1 MPIPTLTPVE
11 PWPLRKVQATLD
23 ATVRISM
30 NQMSTMVSELNSG
43 VIPGINSAASLVIS
57 AAETVTTQAGTTAQ
71 NADQVAAFAQA
82 AAADALTAAN
92 AASAATASASSASS
106 SAASAQAA
114 ADSVSSVNEAA
125 SQAIAAATSATQSA
139 SQAETSAT
147 SAVAAESTVTARATE
162 ATTAADNAGISATSA
177 MESATAAATSAA
189 AASTSATSAAQSASA
204 AQAAASA
211 AAAVTGLPA
220 PTAGDSGKAIVVNPA
235 ANGWTLVE
243 IGTSADGESYATAA
257 ANSATAAAL
266 SETNAATS
274 ATAAANSAASV
285 AGAVTALTNMPS
297 PTGHDGEV
305 LSVAS
310 GAMAWAK
317 RDRAVPLA
325 EGTISAGACNYA
337 TGYIFSATISGA
349 TTISLTN
356 VPATGTA
363 MLMLRLTNGGSAT
376 VTWPSGIKWPGGTAP
391 TLTASGLDEVVL
403 MRTSAGVWSGAVRKD
418 VK

>member
-1 MPIPTLTPVE
+1 MSVTPGSVTKLNPVIGLSTTLTLTSTDIGDTVKMSKVLPKGVLVSFPNGNIALTDGITALNALKPIVNMQELTDHGAAVE
-11 PWPLRKVQATLD
+11 AATIASINATRD
-23 ATVRISM
+23 AAL
-30 NQMSTMVSELNSG
+30 STMTDAKNNV
-43 VIPGINSAASLVIS
+43 
-57 AAETVTTQAGTTAQ
+57 
-71 NADQVAAFAQA
+71 VAI
-82 AAADALTAAN
+82 
-92 AASAATASASSASS
+92 
-106 SAASAQAA
+106 AQAA
-114 ADSVSSVNEAA
+114 ADNVSSGNEAA
-125 SQAIAAATSATQSA
+125 AAAVEAAASATQSA

-147 SAVAAESTVTARATE
+147 SAVAAESTVTTKAAV
-162 ATTAADNAGISATSA
+162 ASTAADNAEISATSA
-177 MESATAAATSAA
+177 MESATAAAESA
-189 AASTSATSAAQSASA
+189 
-204 AQAAASA
+204 
-211 AAAVTGLPA
+211 
-220 PTAGDSGKAIVVNPA
+220 
-235 ANGWTLVE
+235 E
-243 IGTSADGESYATAA
+243 
-257 ANSATAAAL
+257 AAAL

-274 ATAAANSAASV
+274 ATAAAESEASV

-325 EGTISAGACNYA
+325 EGTISAGACDYA

-376 VTWPSGIKWPGGTAP
+376 VTWPSGIKWPGGTTP